1 MRKFLGNVW
10 SGMLKAASVRT
21 WAIIGAAPILTA
33 TVWAIIKVVSD
44 RAWGQSVL
52 QINVLANIA
61 YGSLIIISII
71 VAALTGTSIA
81 ANVSKGGA
89 GLTLTQDD
97 DDDTKTFAIEGEVKA
112 TPEPK

>member
-1 MRKFLGNVW
+1 MIARIWRAL
-10 SGMLKAASVRT
+10 LKVAGIRT

-33 TVWAIIKVVSD
+33 TVWAIIGIVANRS
-44 RAWGQSVL
+44 WGQSVL

-81 ANVSKGGA
+81 ANVGKGGA
-89 GLTLTQDD
+89 GLTVTQDD
-97 DDDTKTFAIEGEVKA
+97 DDEAKTVSVEGQVTISENK
-112 TPEPK
+112 P